1 MCKHYARQ
9 SLPLYYKLMKTDIMQ
24 SYYKQ
29 YIAIALC
36 IPFVLAAT
44 FGARAQDIVKITK
57 HGKEYA
63 IPLPSGYCDIAHTM
77 YDVIMMEGLENRAKT
92 DSTLPRPEVVF
103 RPCGEDEAQPPHSFG
118 YMGIYPKNLAQNQD
132 ALDQTTLNRMR
143 AIAIGQ
149 EKLLDKLLE
158 KSGDLSDDDL
168 AELGLDG
175 AGLQSEDPKILWV
188 GYDAIITVSI
198 YNIAPSYEKLIKA
211 ATVLDEMVFEYIL
224 SDHKEQGGIDTLQ
237 STVNLAANAE
247 ILKLLNK

>member
-1 MCKHYARQ
+1 M
-9 SLPLYYKLMKTDIMQ
+9 PF
-24 SYYKQ
+24 YYKQ

-36 IPFVLAAT
+36 IPFVLGAT

-63 IPLPSGYCDIAHTM
+63 IPLPSGYCDIAHTR
-77 YDVIMMEGLENRAKT
+77 YGVLLMEGLEGRAKT

-103 RPCGEDEAQPPHSFG
+103 RPCGEDPIQQPYSFG
-118 YMGIYPKNLAQNQD
+118 YMGIYPKNQG
-132 ALDQTTLNRMR
+132 ALDQTALNRMR

-175 AGLQSEDPKILWV
+175 SALQSEDPKILWV

-198 YNIAPSYEKLIKA
+198 YNTAPSYEKLIKA